1 MMHLFMERFAT
12 PIVPTLCYIES
23 GNVALTQPI
32 MITYIEDEM
41 ELEKEAKAFMDR
53 RSREPKTMFELLT
66 EMNHRLRE
74 CEKSLKEIREII
86 RKINFDKQAKKLIE
100 TKNDWHLMPFKEQSD
115 YKCDKVGLLS
125 LIHI

>member
-1 MMHLFMERFAT
+1 MHLFMERFAT

-41 ELEKEAKAFMDR
+41 ELEKEAKAFMDK

-66 EMNHRLRE
+66 EMNHRIRE
-74 CEKSLKEIREII
+74 CEKSLREIKDNI
-86 RKINFDKQAKKLIE
+86 KKLS
-100 TKNDWHLMPFKEQSD
+100 KNFT
-115 YKCDKVGLLS
+115 
-125 LIHI
+125 

>member
-1 MMHLFMERFAT
+1 MHLFMERFAT

-23 GNVALTQPI
+23 GNVALIQPI

-41 ELEKEAKAFMDR
+41 ELEKEAKAFMDK

-86 RKINFDKQAKKLIE
+86 RKIN
-100 TKNDWHLMPFKEQSD
+100 
-115 YKCDKVGLLS
+115 
-125 LIHI
+125 

>member
-1 MMHLFMERFAT
+1 MHLFMENYVT

-41 ELEKEAKAFMDR
+41 ELEKEAKAFMDK

-66 EMNHRLRE
+66 EMNHRIRE
-74 CEKSLKEIREII
+74 CEKSLREIKDNI
-86 RKINFDKQAKKLIE
+86 KKLS
-100 TKNDWHLMPFKEQSD
+100 KNLT
-115 YKCDKVGLLS
+115 
-125 LIHI
+125 

>member
-12 PIVPTLCYIES
+12 TIVPTLCYIES

-32 MITYIEDEM
+32 TITYIEDEM
-41 ELEKEAKAFMDR
+41 ELEKEAKAFMDK

-74 CEKSLKEIREII
+74 CEKNLKEIREII
-86 RKINFDKQAKKLIE
+86 RKIN
-100 TKNDWHLMPFKEQSD
+100 
-115 YKCDKVGLLS
+115 
-125 LIHI
+125 

>member
-1 MMHLFMERFAT
+1 MERFAT

-23 GNVALTQPI
+23 GNVALIQPI

-66 EMNHRLRE
+66 EMNYKLKE
-74 CEKSLKEIREII
+74 CENGIRDINDSLKKLRRLFPIE
-86 RKINFDKQAKKLIE
+86 KK
-100 TKNDWHLMPFKEQSD
+100 
-115 YKCDKVGLLS
+115 
-125 LIHI
+125 

>member
-1 MMHLFMERFAT
+1 MGRFAT

-32 MITYIEDEM
+32 TIIYIEDEM
-41 ELEKEAKAFMDR
+41 ELEKEAKAFMDK

-66 EMNHRLRE
+66 EMNYRLRE

-86 RKINFDKQAKKLIE
+86 KKINF
-100 TKNDWHLMPFKEQSD
+100 
-115 YKCDKVGLLS
+115 
-125 LIHI
+125 

>member
-1 MMHLFMERFAT
+1 MHLFMERFAT

-32 MITYIEDEM
+32 TITYIEDEM
-41 ELEKEAKAFMDR
+41 ELEKEAKAFMDK

-86 RKINFDKQAKKLIE
+86 RKIN
-100 TKNDWHLMPFKEQSD
+100 
-115 YKCDKVGLLS
+115 
-125 LIHI
+125 

>member
-32 MITYIEDEM
+32 TITYIEDEM
-41 ELEKEAKAFMDR
+41 ELEKEAKAFMDK

-74 CEKSLKEIREII
+74 CEKNLKEIREII
-86 RKINFDKQAKKLIE
+86 RKIN
-100 TKNDWHLMPFKEQSD
+100 
-115 YKCDKVGLLS
+115 
-125 LIHI
+125 

>member
-1 MMHLFMERFAT
+1 MHLFMERFAT

-23 GNVALTQPI
+23 GNVALIQPI

-41 ELEKEAKAFMDR
+41 ELEKEAKAFMDK

-74 CEKSLKEIREII
+74 CEKNLKDI
-86 RKINFDKQAKKLIE
+86 KDSVKKLV
-100 TKNDWHLMPFKEQSD
+100 SR
-115 YKCDKVGLLS
+115 S
-125 LIHI
+125 LP